1 MNLVLTNLLCVSFAL
16 FAVLFV
22 PVRGASGQDAP
33 FSVPLGLEDTVE
45 FWKQIFTRY
54 GFGDVVL
61 FDPVDPSKIYSVLR
75 VPDSDQG
82 RAMVEKERSRIVAEY
97 DLVDDEAR
105 IRSQRGAKEHFL
117 EGLRVSGRYMG
128 QMQKILR
135 DEGLPAE
142 LAYLPLVESSFNIRA
157 RSSVG
162 ALGMWQFMPETGKK
176 FMRIDATVDE
186 RRDPMAST
194 RGAARLLKENYRI
207 LGNWPLAITA
217 YNHGTEGIFR
227 GIKIVESDNLVDLI
241 RRYQAPT
248 FGFASKNFYAEFLAV
263 VDIATNRD
271 VHFPYLRTHRPVAL
285 REVEVKRQTSLQ
297 AVLKPA
303 AISQSEFFEWNPA
316 LEPKAKFLPVGYH
329 VKLPPNKV
337 DEFLA
342 AHKRASMAPAA
353 KKSTAPTKRRAAQAP
368 TPSRPSAGTIKT
380 EAMTRV
386 VSSTAATPKAKTS
399 SGKRTPAVRP
409 SLKLAAR

>member
-1 MNLVLTNLLCVSFAL
+1 MNLVLSNLLCVSFAL

-128 QMQKILR
+128 QMQKIFR
-135 DEGLPAE
+135 DEGLPGE

-353 KKSTAPTKRRAAQAP
+353 KKSAAPTKRRAAQAP
-368 TPSRPSAGTIKT
+368 TPARPSAGTIKT
-380 EAMTRV
+380 KGITRV

>member
-1 MNLVLTNLLCVSFAL
+1 MNLVLAKLLCVSFAL

-22 PVRGASGQDAP
+22 PARGAWGQDAP
-33 FSVPLGLEDTVE
+33 FSVPLGLEDAVE

-54 GFGDVVL
+54 GFGEVVL
-61 FDPVDPSKIYSVLR
+61 FDLVDPSKIYSVLR

-97 DLVDDEAR
+97 DLVEDEAR

-117 EGLRVSGRYMG
+117 EGLRVSGRYLG
-128 QMQKILR
+128 QMQKIFR
-135 DEGLPAE
+135 NEGLPAE

-162 ALGMWQFMPETGKK
+162 ALGMWQFMPQTGKK

-227 GIKIVESDNLVDLI
+227 GIKIAESDNLVDLI
-241 RRYQAPT
+241 RRYQAPA

-271 VHFPYLRTHRPVAL
+271 VHFPYLRTHRPVVL
-285 REVEVKRQTSLQ
+285 REVEVKRQTSLH

-316 LEPKAKFLPVGYH
+316 LEPKAKFLPVGYR
-329 VKLPPNKV
+329 VKLPPDKD

-342 AHKRASMAPAA
+342 AHKRASMAPTA
-353 KKSTAPTKRRAAQAP
+353 KKLTAPPKMRASHTASRA
-368 TPSRPSAGTIKT
+368 RPSVGTVK
-380 EAMTRV
+380 
-386 VSSTAATPKAKTS
+386 PKAAAGATANAGAGSKAKPA
-399 SGKRTPAVRP
+399 SGKRRPATRTP
-409 SLKLAAR
+409 LKLASR

>member
-1 MNLVLTNLLCVSFAL
+1 
-16 FAVLFV
+16 
-22 PVRGASGQDAP
+22 
-33 FSVPLGLEDTVE
+33 
-45 FWKQIFTRY
+45 
-54 GFGDVVL
+54 
-61 FDPVDPSKIYSVLR
+61 
-75 VPDSDQG
+75 
-82 RAMVEKERSRIVAEY
+82 
-97 DLVDDEAR
+97 
-105 IRSQRGAKEHFL
+105 
-117 EGLRVSGRYMG
+117 
-128 QMQKILR
+128 
-135 DEGLPAE
+135 
-142 LAYLPLVESSFNIRA
+142 
-157 RSSVG
+157 
-162 ALGMWQFMPETGKK
+162 MWQFMPETGKK

-248 FGFASKNFYAEFLAV
+248 FGFASKSFYAEFLAV

-303 AISQSEFFEWNPA
+303 AISQSDFFEWNPA
-316 LEPKAKFLPVGYH
+316 LEPKAKFLPVGYR
-329 VKLPPNKV
+329 VKLAPDKV

-342 AHKRASMAPAA
+342 AQKRASMTPAVKKTAAPA
-353 KKSTAPTKRRAAQAP
+353 KTRAAQVSSGA
-368 TPSRPSAGTIKT
+368 RPSVGTVKTKAAAGATANAAAGSK
-380 EAMTRV
+380 AKPAFGKR
-386 VSSTAATPKAKTS
+386 STAT
-399 SGKRTPAVRP
+399 RTP
-409 SLKLAAR
+409 LKLASR

>member
-1 MNLVLTNLLCVSFAL
+1 MRQRIFCFAL
-16 FAVLFV
+16 AAVLLLA
-22 PVRGASGQDAP
+22 ASARRISAQDAP
-33 FSVPLGLEDTVE
+33 FAVPPGLEDAVE

-54 GFGDVVL
+54 GFGEVVL

-75 VPDSDQG
+75 APDNEQG

-117 EGLRVSGRYMG
+117 EGLRISGRYMG
-128 QMQKILR
+128 QMQKIFR

-157 RSSVG
+157 RSSAG

-194 RGAARLLKENYRI
+194 RGAARLLKENHRI

-285 REVEVKRQTSLQ
+285 REVEVKRQTALH

-316 LEPKAKFLPVGYH
+316 LELKAKFLPVGYR
-329 VKLPPNKV
+329 VKLPPDKV
-337 DEFLA
+337 DEFLVA
-342 AHKRASMAPAA
+342 QKRASMTPAVKKSAAPSKRPAA
-353 KKSTAPTKRRAAQAP
+353 RASSPA
-368 TPSRPSAGTIKT
+368 RPSAGTTKT
-380 EAMTRV
+380 KAVTRA
-386 VSSTAATPKAKTS
+386 VSSTAATTKAKTS
-399 SGKRTPAVRP
+399 PGKRMPAVRP
-409 SLKLAAR
+409 SLKLASR